1 MFPIYAKRLKEA
13 RKKANNMTQLQ
24 VQQATGI
31 NNKTLSGYEAGR
43 NQPDFETLKTL
54 CDLYGVSTDWVL
66 GNTNN
71 PNSSL
76 TSAEREAVKKINLN
90 DDESFLKLEMEI
102 DGKELTEAQ
111 KQKVLAMAR
120 LLLQQDQ

>member
-13 RKKANNMTQLQ
+13 RQKANNMTQLQ
-24 VQQATGI
+24 VQKATGI
-31 NNKTLSGYEAGR
+31 NNKTLSGYETGK
-43 NQPDFETLKTL
+43 NQPDYDTLKTL

-76 TSAEREAVKKINLN
+76 SMAERDAVKKLNLS
-90 DDESFLKLEMEI
+90 DDDSFLSLYMEF
-102 DGKELTEAQ
+102 DGREITAAE

-120 LLLQQDQ
+120 LLLQQDR